1 MLKFDKA
8 TYFSLLFKF
17 VLSERSSN
25 SLRGSDVLLFS
36 EFLNIAS
43 TLVYNFTEF
52 IVLLYTF

>member
-36 EFLNIAS
+36 EFINIAS